1 MTENTIQPLEILT
14 YPDPFLSKRSRE
26 TTPAEI
32 ANGTA
37 DGWNLAE
44 LVERMKATL
53 VVDKGIGLAAP
64 QVGVGLRLILADLSR
79 EGGSLMA
86 VLNPVLSEGR
96 GAVIDEEGCLSVPGL
111 RVKVKRF
118 ASIKVSGVDIQGR
131 PVALEAESLAA
142 RIFQHEVDHL
152 DGILIV
158 NRLGM
163 ASRLMVR
170 RQLAELEDEYSL
182 RQRRRRA
189 SPAAVAA
196 R

>member
-1 MTENTIQPLEILT
+1 MSEDSSQPLVILA
-14 YPDPFLSKRSRE
+14 YPDPFLGKRARE
-26 TTPAEI
+26 VTAAEI
-32 ANGTA
+32 AKGEA

-44 LVERMKATL
+44 LAERMKATL
-53 VVDKGIGLAAP
+53 IVDKGIGLAAP

-79 EGGSLMA
+79 EGGSLMT
-86 VLNPVLSEGR
+86 VLNPVLSDGR
-96 GAVIDEEGCLSVPGL
+96 GSTVDEEGCLSVPGL

-118 ASIKVSGVDIQGR
+118 ASVKVSGVDMTGGPVNLEVQG
-131 PVALEAESLAA
+131 LAA
-142 RIFQHEVDHL
+142 RVFQHEADHL

-170 RQLAELEDEYSL
+170 RQLAELEDEYCL
-182 RQRRRRA
+182 RQRRKRNTPA
-189 SPAAVAA
+189 SVAV